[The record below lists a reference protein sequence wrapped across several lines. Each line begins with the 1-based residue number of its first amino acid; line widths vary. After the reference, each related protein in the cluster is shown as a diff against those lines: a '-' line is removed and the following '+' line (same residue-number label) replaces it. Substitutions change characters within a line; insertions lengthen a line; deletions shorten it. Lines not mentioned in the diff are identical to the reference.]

1 MKPGPSTTDAE
12 AERHVGQIAGELS
25 RRSFLFGVA
34 ASACGFACMAGTGC
48 ARIDPR
54 LPGIDRDAAGKLG
67 KATYARLHALADTVL
82 PSREEAPFDAASL
95 GVAERL
101 SAMFVSQGRR
111 MPMVIRGAMFIL
123 EYLPLVTD
131 RSGAAF
137 SRCSRE
143 KRQTILRAWL
153 DSRSRLRRLIASSMR
168 KAVMFSAYS
177 HPDTWSMIGYGGPWV
192 SADRPPTSVHPLGMG
207 VSPDSISARSNDPG
221 RLEWGSLLR

>member
-1 MKPGPSTTDAE
+1 MRRGPVITEAE
-12 AERHVGQIAGELS
+12 AHRSVTQAARELS

-34 ASACGFACMAGTGC
+34 ASACGFACLAGTGC

-54 LPGIDRDAAGKLG
+54 LPGIDTEAARKIG
-67 KATYARLHALADTVL
+67 KATYARLHALADAVL

-101 SAMFVSQGRR
+101 SSMFVSQGRR
-111 MPMVIRGAMFIL
+111 MPIVIRGAMFIL
-123 EYLPLVTD
+123 EILPLVTE
-131 RSGAAF
+131 RSGETF

-153 DSRSRLRRLIASSMR
+153 DSRSRLKRLIGSSMR

-177 HPDTWSMIGYGGPWV
+177 HPDTWSTIGFGGPWV
-192 SADRPPTSVHPLGMG
+192 SPDRPPWSVHPLGMG
-207 VSPDSISARSNDPG
+207 VAPETLSEHSKDPK
-221 RLEWGSLLR
+221 RLEWESWVR